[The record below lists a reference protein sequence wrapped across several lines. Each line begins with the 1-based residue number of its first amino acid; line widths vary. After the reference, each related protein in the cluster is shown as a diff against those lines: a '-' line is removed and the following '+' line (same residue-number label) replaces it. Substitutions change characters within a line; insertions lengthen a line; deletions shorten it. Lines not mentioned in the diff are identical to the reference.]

1 MNGLVKNTC
10 GTRRVVFAV
19 GLLLFF
25 SGFGVLANNADGNP
39 GYGEWFRIIVGLLI
53 ALVAAY
59 AKGVESRVTKAETG
73 LDASSTRITDLRE
86 LLAGQH
92 YDKGEIDR
100 RFDHIEQ
107 LIAQSRAE
115 SLNGISAVH
124 RRLDYLRVPPAT
136 SNIEGR

>member
-1 MNGLVKNTC
+1 MSGVIKNNC
-10 GTRRVVFAV
+10 GTRRIVFAV
-19 GLLLFF
+19 GLLMFF
-25 SGFGVLANNADGNP
+25 SGFGVLANNPDGSP
-39 GYGEWFRIIVGLLI
+39 GYDEWFRIIAGLFI

-59 AKGVESRVTKAETG
+59 AKGVESRVTKAETR

-92 YDKGEIDR
+92 YDKDEIDR
-100 RFDHIEQ
+100 RFDRLEQ

-136 SNIEGR
+136 SSSEGR